1 MTGLIKDDATA
12 DLKIMKTVVWERV
25 KGTVSALPLPFIG
38 RETPGGRPSIEED
51 EVEQAL
57 RHVREQTPEV
67 EQPLLQ
73 STNADRQA
81 PCSMHQCCTT
91 LVSAILPDALRDV
104 VMQRG
109 CRA

>member
-1 MTGLIKDDATA
+1 
-12 DLKIMKTVVWERV
+12 MKTVLWERV

-38 RETPGGRPSIEED
+38 REAPGGRPSLEED

-57 RHVREQTPEV
+57 RHVRAETPDV

-81 PCSMHQCCTT
+81 PR
-91 LVSAILPDALRDV
+91 ILHHPALN
-104 VMQRG
+104 
-109 CRA
+109 AFLWAPFE